1 MKRKIGLVV
10 ILILEVAFAVIYY
23 VKSLWNRVIS
33 VLPLMDTFAGWIREF
48 LGKLKTWLDIPYFRD
63 CPNMAK
69 NIIIIVVLNLLFII
83 VYLVVFGIIAS
94 IQRRVR
100 RRKIAKM
107 SNNRRVVLSDEEKA
121 KFEWKLYEKHFPIRR
136 LLSLIIPIL
145 FTSGCLLIR
154 FDRYMCETYDHY
166 TAGYFD
172 WFRDGQAYLGQFGT
186 WLETVFS
193 NYIAV
198 NNRIV
203 DSIQV
208 TWVEWI
214 EIGVAFLVLCLIWW
228 GIFSIFARPFRKHH
242 AKKLAKKAK
251 NKYVAKME
259 YLEYKALKK
268 GAKEMRVSKKNRD
281 LYDNEVY
288 LPETEA
294 DVKAIAVSTLPT
306 EEKEKSDAQTDEQD
320 YIDDISTGVTD
331 LGVIEE
337 DTGEM
342 QEPLSVRETHFV
354 GDEEIDIE
362 LEEEPIIETIEEEEA
377 YYNDTEIEEDTFE
390 RYQPGNVSG
399 IDIDDKIKKYNIDV
413 IEEDAN
419 VTHFTGDET
428 PTIQEYEDRDIL
440 FPNVTGYEENVGRE
454 AKSEERNA
462 EPIEENEIR
471 PEEKTEEPLPAE
483 ERNAEIKEESEVRQE
498 EQAEKLSPL
507 TEGKE
512 EPTDKKPLKPLHLP
526 EKQKPSVKPVPV
538 APMKKALEKKTIVS
552 PRSGKPDKPMNIN
565 ADRSKIVEYILNTSS
580 ETKLAGIETPEEK
593 KAEPLHPVKVGNK
606 NIRPVSPK
614 K

>member
-23 VKSLWNRVIS
+23 VKSIWNQVIS
-33 VLPLMDTFAGWIREF
+33 VLPFMDTFAGWIREF
-48 LGKLKTWLDIPYFRD
+48 LGKIKTWLDIPYFRD
-63 CPNMAK
+63 CPNTTK
-69 NIIIIVVLNLLFII
+69 NMIIIVVLNLLFVI
-83 VYLVVFGIIAS
+83 VYLLVFGIIAS
-94 IQRRVR
+94 IRRRIR

-107 SNNRRVVLSDEEKA
+107 SNRGKFVLSDEEKA

-136 LLSLIIPIL
+136 LISLIVPIL
-145 FTSGCLLIR
+145 FTFGCVLIR
-154 FDRYMCETYDHY
+154 FDRYMCATYDHY
-166 TAGYFD
+166 NAGYFD
-172 WFRDGQAYLGQFGT
+172 LFRDGQTYLGQFGT

-193 NYIAV
+193 KYIAV

-203 DSIQV
+203 DSIHV

-214 EIGVAFLVLCLIWW
+214 ELGVAFLVLCLIWW

-242 AKKLAKKAK
+242 AKKAAKKAK

-268 GAKEMRVSKKNRD
+268 GAKEMRVSKKNKD

-294 DVKAIAVSTLPT
+294 DVKAIAVATLPS
-306 EEKEKSDAQTDEQD
+306 EEKTKSDAQSDEQD

-377 YYNDTEIEEDTFE
+377 YYNDTEIGEDTFE
-390 RYQPGNVSG
+390 RYQPGNVSS

-413 IEEDAN
+413 IEEDAS
-419 VTHFTGDET
+419 VAHFTEDET

-440 FPNVTGYEENVGRE
+440 FPNVAEIEENAE
-454 AKSEERNA
+454 DQANSEERA
-462 EPIEENEIR
+462 ETKEEIDDRSEEKKKDLPERGEKAEIEDVEVR
-471 PEEKTEEPLPAE
+471 REEKTEKDEA
-483 ERNAEIKEESEVRQE
+483 K
-498 EQAEKLSPL
+498 
-507 TEGKE
+507 
-512 EPTDKKPLKPLHLP
+512 DKKPLKPLHLP
-526 EKQKPSVKPVPV
+526 EKEKPSVKPVPV
-538 APMKKALEKKTIVS
+538 APMKKALEKKPIVS
-552 PRSGKPDKPMNIN
+552 PRSGKPERPMDVN
-565 ADRSKIVEYILNTSS
+565 ADRSKVVEYILNTSS
-580 ETKLAGIETPEEK
+580 GTKLANMEISEEK
-593 KAEPLHPVKVGNK
+593 KAEPLHPVKK
-606 NIRPVSPK
+606 EKKDIRPVSPK